1 MTDNK
6 YRDGSLDKLEAEVI
20 RNAVNND
27 ERSINIMLMALR
39 KETISLCR
47 VTAYEY
53 GVRLSKDEV
62 DEMVQIATINLAIR
76 HLPNFKII
84 D

>member
-1 MTDNK
+1 MIDKK
-6 YRDGSLDKLEAEVI
+6 YRAESDKLEADVI
-20 RNAVNND
+20 RSAISND
-27 ERSINIMLMALR
+27 ERSICIMLMALR
-39 KETISLCR
+39 KETVSLCR

-62 DEMVQIATINLAIR
+62 DELVQIATINLALR
-76 HLPNFKII
+76 HLPNFRII